1 MFSEYCSNPFE
12 VEAAE
17 VVDPDGKTV
26 LYPALNYRTEKISKT
41 KVNKLIGKFWGFCGR
56 YRHFED

>member
-41 KVNKLIGKFWGFCGR
+41 KVNKLIGKFGGFC
-56 YRHFED
+56 